1 MLAFKRVKKER
12 IYSWSKTKLRL
23 WGESS
28 DWVLSRKTVR
38 GWYRRT
44 GNTGA
49 LAVSVQQIKV
59 TEKEEKAG
67 LLQEDSS
74 SARWALK
81 NNSASSDCVN
91 SDASKPHP
99 CATSYKTNQNMQT
112 ISQFARIVFVK
123 KKFNGHFCHTQQCK
137 SSSHI
142 RNTINDTFK
151 WNWSASWTIRA
162 LQAKI
167 NKIKMAKL
175 GFQSVLSPNK
185 QTQQLMQNIW
195 AW

>member
-23 WGESS
+23 WDESS

-38 GWYRRT
+38 GWHRRT

-74 SARWALK
+74 SARWAVK

-99 CATSYKTNQNMQT
+99 CATSYKTQT
-112 ISQFARIVFVK
+112 KTCKLFPSLPESCLWK
-123 KKFNGHFCHTQQCK
+123 KNLTATSVTRNNAKAVHTYG
-137 SSSHI
+137 
-142 RNTINDTFK
+142 T
-151 WNWSASWTIRA
+151 
-162 LQAKI
+162 
-167 NKIKMAKL
+167 
-175 GFQSVLSPNK
+175 
-185 QTQQLMQNIW
+185 QLMILLNETDQLLEQ
-195 AW
+195 

>member
-23 WGESS
+23 WDESS

-123 KKFNGHFCHTQQCK
+123 KNLTATSVTRNNAKAVHTYG
-137 SSSHI
+137 
-142 RNTINDTFK
+142 T
-151 WNWSASWTIRA
+151 
-162 LQAKI
+162 
-167 NKIKMAKL
+167 
-175 GFQSVLSPNK
+175 
-185 QTQQLMQNIW
+185 QLMILLNETGQLLEQ
-195 AW
+195 